1 MRFNKMLLA
10 SGAAAALAMTATAA
24 SADPTGWYGAV
35 DAGFHSMED
44 GINAESSTTGANWNW
59 EVNDGWAA
67 FARVGYRFN
76 PNWRLELEGGYR
88 AGDIG
93 TVRAISGTQGL
104 CNLTP
109 ATGGCFSPEGD
120 ITSTTLMANLIYD
133 FGAADAPL
141 RPFVGLG
148 VGVNRVNTDAL
159 GNLRANRTATLVAD
173 DSSAEFA
180 AQAIAGLA
188 WAMSE
193 RTTLDLTYRYLT
205 GDASW
210 ASTTSG
216 TGPGATAFGRWEGEY
231 DQSHTVSLGLRY
243 SFGAVEAP
251 PPPPV
256 PVPVPAPTPAP
267 PPPTPAPTPAPRPA
281 PQDRQFVVYFDWD
294 RSTLT
299 AEAQQVVTQAANH
312 ARSGNPTRI
321 LIVGHTDTSGSAA
334 YNLGLSN
341 RRARTVADALVAAG
355 VNGGVISLDGRGE
368 TQLARATADGV
379 REPLNRRAT
388 VDINF
393 R

>member
-1 MRFNKMLLA
+1 MLLA
-10 SGAAAALAMTATAA
+10 SGAAAALAMSATAA
-24 SADPTGWYGAV
+24 SADPNGWYGAV
-35 DAGFHSMED
+35 DAGFHTMED

-59 EVNDGWAA
+59 EVNNGWAA
-67 FARVGYRFN
+67 FARLGYRFN

-88 AGDIG
+88 SGDIG
-93 TVRAISGTQGL
+93 TVRANSGTQGL

-133 FGAADAPL
+133 FGSADAVL
-141 RPFVGLG
+141 RPFVGVG
-148 VGVNRVNTDAL
+148 VGVNRVNTQTIGA
-159 GNLRANRTATLVAD
+159 LRANRSAAFAAD

-188 WAMSE
+188 WAISE
-193 RTTLDLTYRYLT
+193 RTSLDLTYRYLT

-216 TGPGATAFGRWEGEY
+216 TGVGATQFGTWEGDY

-243 SFGAVEAP
+243 SFGAIEAP

-256 PVPVPAPTPAP
+256 PAPPPAPVPAP
-267 PPPTPAPTPAPRPA
+267 PPPPPPPAPAPRPA
-281 PQDRQFVVYFDWD
+281 PQARQFVVYFDWD

-299 AEAQQVVTQAANH
+299 AEAQQVVTQAAAY
-312 ARSGNPTRI
+312 ARSGNPTRV
-321 LIVGHTDTSGSAA
+321 LVVGHTDTSGSAA

-355 VNGGVISLDGRGE
+355 VNGGVVSLDGRGD

-379 REPLNRRAT
+379 REPHNRRAT

-393 R
+393 

>member
-1 MRFNKMLLA
+1 MRTIMKVKLLA
-10 SGAAAALAMTATAA
+10 GVAALGLMTATAA
-24 SADPTGWYGAV
+24 SADPNGWYGAV

-67 FARVGYRFN
+67 FARLGYRFDA
-76 PNWRLELEGGYR
+76 NWRLELEGGYR
-88 AGDIG
+88 SGDIG

-148 VGVNRVNTDAL
+148 VGVNRVNADAI
-159 GNLRANRTATLVAD
+159 GNLRANRTAAMAVD
-173 DSSAEFA
+173 DSSTEFA

-188 WAMSE
+188 WAISE
-193 RTTLDLTYRYLT
+193 RTSLDLTYRYLT
-205 GDASW
+205 GDAAW
-210 ASTTSG
+210 ASTTAG
-216 TGPGATAFGRWEGEY
+216 TGVGATAFGAWEGDY

-243 SFGAVEAP
+243 SFGAIETP

-256 PVPVPAPTPAP
+256 PVPPPAPTPAP
-267 PPPTPAPTPAPRPA
+267 PPPPPAPAPRPA
-281 PQDRQFVVYFDWD
+281 PQARQFVVYFDWD

-299 AEAQQVVTQAANH
+299 AEAQQVVSQAAAY
-312 ARSGNPTRI
+312 ARSGNPTRV
-321 LIVGHTDTSGSAA
+321 LVVGHTDTSGSAA

-393 R
+393 

>member
-1 MRFNKMLLA
+1 MRLNKMLLA

-24 SADPTGWYGAV
+24 SADPNGWYGAV
-35 DAGFHSMED
+35 DAGFHTMED

-67 FARVGYRFN
+67 FARLGYRFN

-93 TVRAISGTQGL
+93 TVRAITGSQGL

-133 FGAADAPL
+133 FGSADAVL

-148 VGVNRVNTDAL
+148 VGVNRVNTDAI
-159 GNLRANRTATLVAD
+159 GNLRANRTAALAAD
-173 DSSAEFA
+173 DSSTEFA

-188 WAMSE
+188 WALSE
-193 RTTLDLTYRYLT
+193 RTSLDLTYRYLT
-205 GDASW
+205 GDAAW
-210 ASTTSG
+210 ASTTAG
-216 TGPGATAFGRWEGEY
+216 TGVGATAFGTWEGDY
-231 DQSHTVSLGLRY
+231 DQSHTVSLG
-243 SFGAVEAP
+243 
-251 PPPPV
+251 
-256 PVPVPAPTPAP
+256 
-267 PPPTPAPTPAPRPA
+267 PRPA
-281 PQDRQFVVYFDWD
+281 PQARQFVVYFDWD

-299 AEAQQVVTQAANH
+299 AEAQQVVSQAAAY
-312 ARSGNPTRI
+312 ARSGNPTRV
-321 LIVGHTDTSGSAA
+321 LVVGHTDTSGSAA

-393 R
+393 

>member
-1 MRFNKMLLA
+1 MLLA

-24 SADPTGWYGAV
+24 SADPNGWYGAV

-67 FARVGYRFN
+67 FARLGYRFDA
-76 PNWRLELEGGYR
+76 NWRLELEGGYR
-88 AGDIG
+88 SGDIG

-148 VGVNRVNTDAL
+148 VGVNRVNADAI
-159 GNLRANRTATLVAD
+159 GNLRANRTAAMAVD
-173 DSSAEFA
+173 DSSTEFA

-188 WAMSE
+188 WAISE
-193 RTTLDLTYRYLT
+193 RTSLDLTYRYLT
-205 GDASW
+205 GDAAW
-210 ASTTSG
+210 ASTTAG
-216 TGPGATAFGRWEGEY
+216 TGVGATAFGAWEGDY

-243 SFGAVEAP
+243 SFGAIETP

-256 PVPVPAPTPAP
+256 PVPPPAPTPAP
-267 PPPTPAPTPAPRPA
+267 PPPPPAPAPRPA
-281 PQDRQFVVYFDWD
+281 PQARQFVVYFDWD

-299 AEAQQVVTQAANH
+299 AEAQQVVSQAAAY
-312 ARSGNPTRI
+312 ARSGNPTRV
-321 LIVGHTDTSGSAA
+321 LVVGHTDTSGSAA

-393 R
+393 